1 MPETDLDQLFQLPLG
16 EFTAARNALAA
27 RLKKAGRPDEAD
39 RIKGLTKPS
48 ISAWAAN
55 QLFWKHRPVFDRLI
69 ASGEEMRRAQ
79 AAQLA
84 GKPAEVRKSLEAR
97 RKALTDLVRRAS
109 DLLTAASHN
118 PTPEMMRRITTTL
131 EALSIYG
138 AAPGG
143 PSAGRLIEDVD
154 PPGFETLAALVP
166 GVLAGSRAGSGPS
179 SVIPFQKKASK
190 TGAPQRTPGERE
202 SGGLEA
208 AREAK
213 RAAAREA
220 RKTAERD
227 LREARTNAERAEAAL
242 KKAATRV
249 KAAEQARTDAEQRL
263 EKASAELTEAK
274 QAARLVAAE
283 AEQAAQ
289 AVADAERALDKAQQ
303 EESWLS

>member
-1 MPETDLDQLFQLPLG
+1 MPETDVDALFQLPLG

-27 RLKKAGRPDEAD
+27 RLKKSGRAEEAE
-39 RIKGLTKPS
+39 RIKGLPKPS

-55 QLFWKHRPVFDRLI
+55 QLFWKHKAIFDRLI

-97 RKALTDLVRRAS
+97 RKALTELARRAAE
-109 DLLTAASHN
+109 LLSGASHN

-138 AAPGG
+138 TAPDG
-143 PSAGRLIEDVD
+143 PAAGRLIEDVD

-166 GVLAGSRAGSGPS
+166 DVSSGSRAASGPS
-179 SVIPFQKKASK
+179 SVIPFQKKTAK
-190 TGAPQRTPGERE
+190 TAARHATTAESEAQRLEAERE
-202 SGGLEA
+202 
-208 AREAK
+208 ARQ
-213 RAAAREA
+213 AAARA

-249 KAAEQARTDAEQRL
+249 KAAEQARADAEQRL
-263 EKASAELTEAK
+263 EKASAELAEAK
-274 QAARLVAAE
+274 QAARQVAAE

-289 AVADAERALDKAQQ
+289 AVADAERALEKTQQ
-303 EESWLS
+303 EDA

>member
-1 MPETDLDQLFQLPLG
+1 VPEIDVDALFQLPLG

-27 RLKKAGRPDEAD
+27 RLKKSGRAD
-39 RIKGLTKPS
+39 DAERIKGLPKPS

-55 QLFWKHRPVFDRLI
+55 QLFWKHRAIFDRLI

-97 RKALTDLVRRAS
+97 RKALTELASRAAE
-109 DLLTAASHN
+109 LLTGASHN
-118 PTPEMMRRITTTL
+118 PTPDMMRRITTTL
-131 EALSIYG
+131 EALSVYG
-138 AAPGG
+138 GAPGG
-143 PSAGRLIEDVD
+143 PAAGRLLEDVD

-166 GVLAGSRAGSGPS
+166 GVSSGSRAGSGPS
-179 SVIPFQKKASK
+179 AVIPFQKKASK
-190 TGAPQRTPGERE
+190 EAAQHRTTAE
-202 SGGLEA
+202 SESRRLEA
-208 AREAK
+208 EREAK
-213 RAAAREA
+213 QAAAREA

-227 LREARTNAERAEAAL
+227 LREARTAAERAEAAL

-249 KAAEQARTDAEQRL
+249 KAAEQARGEAEQRL

-274 QAARLVAAE
+274 QAARQVAAE

-289 AVADAERALDKAQQ
+289 AVADAERALEKAQR
-303 EESWLS
+303 EE